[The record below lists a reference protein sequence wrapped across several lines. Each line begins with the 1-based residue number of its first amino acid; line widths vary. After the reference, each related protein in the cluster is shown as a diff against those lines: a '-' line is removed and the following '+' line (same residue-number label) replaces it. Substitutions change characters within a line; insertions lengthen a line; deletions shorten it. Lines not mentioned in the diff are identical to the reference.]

1 MTTPLG
7 IIGGSSLLKSVYFQ
21 GFESRTV
28 QTRFDPQKEY
38 SPPHLINKQA
48 IVQAMYDS
56 GVRHV
61 IAFGSVGSLDP
72 EKYPFGTLLV
82 ADDFFN
88 PSEIITVFNDA
99 RAHFVPEMRTPYR
112 EKVFS
117 VVKQQHDKVVDGGTY
132 AQTLGPRFET
142 KSEIRFLKSFADV
155 VGEPFRPLNIVL
167 TSSGMTAAHEFILC
181 SELKI
186 EYALICMI
194 DNVANGLATKT
205 LTLEEVRNGSTELI
219 DQNFQF
225 HQGVALNQQTIGK
238 DVFTFDVHFI
248 IHSDNCRG
256 NFEFISPVIHDWAA
270 RSTRWRSTTSQCD
283 YHFSRTM
290 QFIDVIT
297 EEFNDVSRMKK
308 NARYIPTYRFIN
320 FMPNQ
325 QMEKREIEFKNFS
338 FFYRFIIRDDKL
350 IGSLSA
356 SGEEEIAWKIGTEK
370 VKAVDRAEKRG
381 WKADL
386 TPEGE
391 SCCRDGGDEEE
402 KKEEHAE
409 RQEASLRGD
418 TEHNLCS
425 ADVLV
430 PTTIPSS
437 SSDNAPGRHRAL
449 IDLLVRMRTF
459 VSPLPPSYYRPIVV
473 SNPLLPVSSYVLS
486 EGFIL

>member
-1 MTTPLG
+1 MAHDIACFTFQVQQAGKRADTKRNTTLKAHPHAPVSHATVWHGYYHLVCKHIKKSWSTNCCAQHLTSLTNWKTRRKVSENSATKKHIQCTFIEKEHLGFLWFEIILYKQRLIELFGSYVSLKKYMAHDIACFTFQVQQAGKRPTHKPSLASASVRHKQAFSMCMTTPLG

-225 HQGVALNQQTIGK
+225 HQGVALNQQTVEG
-238 DVFTFDVHFI
+238 V
-248 IHSDNCRG
+248 
-256 NFEFISPVIHDWAA
+256 
-270 RSTRWRSTTSQCD
+270 
-283 YHFSRTM
+283 
-290 QFIDVIT
+290 
-297 EEFNDVSRMKK
+297 VSLLL
-308 NARYIPTYRFIN
+308 
-320 FMPNQ
+320 Q
-325 QMEKREIEFKNFS
+325 KREE
-338 FFYRFIIRDDKL
+338 
-350 IGSLSA
+350 
-356 SGEEEIAWKIGTEK
+356 
-370 VKAVDRAEKRG
+370 
-381 WKADL
+381 
-386 TPEGE
+386 
-391 SCCRDGGDEEE
+391 
-402 KKEEHAE
+402 
-409 RQEASLRGD
+409 LRK
-418 TEHNLCS
+418 
-425 ADVLV
+425 
-430 PTTIPSS
+430 
-437 SSDNAPGRHRAL
+437 
-449 IDLLVRMRTF
+449 
-459 VSPLPPSYYRPIVV
+459 
-473 SNPLLPVSSYVLS
+473 
-486 EGFIL
+486 